1 MRPTLR
7 NPIVLLATAAVLAT
21 IPIATTAATTAA
33 TSPSAKT
40 NHGGLGRFVHQRL
53 DWKKCQQ
60 GPDDETGKELDAAG
74 ARCADVTV
82 PLDYTRP
89 YGRTITVAIS
99 RIKATDSKRRVGVLT
114 LNSGGPAGTAV
125 DMPPFVGPA
134 MGKLAKRYDLVGM
147 DPRFVGRSTP
157 LDCGWPVGT
166 MLTSAGLDRADF
178 DRSVTFGRDLADRCG
193 RSEDADLLPFAST
206 RNTARDLDL
215 VRAVLGERQ
224 LSYLGYSYGTYL
236 GAVYA
241 ELFPRRVDRMVLD
254 GPIDPATYTGRLL
267 GPTGPANEKALADW
281 AAWAAA
287 RDTTYHLGNTRAEV
301 LRGVA
306 EVIAAADAS
315 PLRIGD
321 YRVDVNQLPMLF
333 FALLGSDQDGQ
344 RDVLAR
350 AARVFAD
357 AAEHGSA
364 EPTEELAEDLRF
376 LTTDEGSATASV
388 QAAIICAD
396 AATPGA
402 DVERAW
408 RRIERERKA
417 MPFAAPLVHNVNACD
432 FWPVSPR
439 EPLTRVNTDV
449 KAMIVAATGDPRTI
463 YPNAAALR
471 RKLAHRSRVV
481 TLEANQH
488 GLYGEYGNACVD
500 AAVNAYLATGRL
512 PRRDV
517 TCR

>member
-7 NPIVLLATAAVLAT
+7 TPIVLLATAAVLTT
-21 IPIATTAATTAA
+21 IPAAASATRAA
-33 TSPSAKT
+33 SPEA
-40 NHGGLGRFVHQRL
+40 GLSRFVDQQL
-53 DWKKCQQ
+53 DWKECQQ
-60 GPDDETGKELDAAG
+60 APDDEAGKELDAAG

-82 PLDYTRP
+82 PLDYSRP
-89 YGRTITVAIS
+89 NGRTITIAIS
-99 RIKATDSKRRVGVLT
+99 RLAATDAKRRVGVLA

-125 DMPPFVGPA
+125 DMPLFVAPA

-157 LDCGWPVGT
+157 LDCGWPTGT
-166 MLTSAGLDRADF
+166 MLVSAGLDRADF
-178 DRSVTFGRDLADRCG
+178 DRSVTVSRDLADRCG
-193 RSEDADLLPFAST
+193 RSDDAGLLPFAST

-215 VRAVLGERQ
+215 VRAVLGERK
-224 LSYLGYSYGTYL
+224 LSYLGYSYGSYL

-254 GPIDPATYTGRLL
+254 GPIDPATYAGRLL
-267 GPTGPANEKALADW
+267 EPTGPANEQALADW
-281 AAWAAA
+281 AAWTAA
-287 RDTTYHLGNTRAEV
+287 RNATYGLGDTRAEV
-301 LRGVA
+301 LRGVQGS
-306 EVIAAADAS
+306 IDAAAVR
-315 PLRIGD
+315 PLEIGD

-333 FALLGSDQDGQ
+333 FALLGSDLDRP

-364 EPTEELAEDLRF
+364 EPTEELADDLRF
-376 LTTDEGSATASV
+376 LTTGAGSAQASA

-402 DVERAW
+402 DVEQAW
-408 RRIERERKA
+408 LRIERERAA

-432 FWPVSPR
+432 FWPTAPR
-439 EPLTRVNTDV
+439 EPLTRVNTNV

-471 RKLAHRSRVV
+471 RALSPRSRVV

-488 GLYGEYGNACVD
+488 GMYGEYGDACID
-500 AAVNAYLATGRL
+500 ATVNAYLATGRL
-512 PRRDV
+512 PQRDL
-517 TCR
+517 TCDR